1 MEHKSLTISY
11 TERAETELE
20 PQWQQLVAS
29 AKEATRSAYAPYSQF
44 YVGAAVLLEGGEVVC
59 GSNQENAAFGA
70 GTCAERT
77 ALFYAHAHYPG
88 RAVQAIAIAARKGE
102 EGFTETPVSP
112 CGICRQVLLETQQR
126 SAGPIRVLLYGR
138 RCVQEIEGVE
148 ALLPL
153 GFENF

>member
-11 TERAETELE
+11 TERPETELE
-20 PQWQQLVAS
+20 PQWRQLVAS
-29 AKEATRSAYAPYSQF
+29 AKEATLGAYAPYSQF

-102 EGFTETPVSP
+102 EGFTEAPVSP

>member
-11 TERAETELE
+11 TERPETELE
-20 PQWQQLVAS
+20 PQWQKLVAS
-29 AKEATRSAYAPYSQF
+29 AKEATLGAYAPYSQF

-102 EGFTETPVSP
+102 EGFTEAPVSP

>member
-1 MEHKSLTISY
+1 M
-11 TERAETELE
+11 
-20 PQWQQLVAS
+20 AS
-29 AKEATRSAYAPYSQF
+29 AKEATLGAYAPYSQF

-102 EGFTETPVSP
+102 EGFTEAPVSP

>member
-11 TERAETELE
+11 TERSETELE
-20 PQWQQLVAS
+20 PQWQQLVAL
-29 AKEATRSAYAPYSQF
+29 AKEATLGAYAPYSQF

-77 ALFYAHAHYPG
+77 ALFYAHAHYPD
-88 RAVQAIAIAARKGE
+88 RAVRAIAIAARKGE
-102 EGFTETPVSP
+102 EGFTEAPVSP

-126 SAGPIRVLLYGR
+126 STGPIHVLLYGR

>member
-11 TERAETELE
+11 TERPETELE

-29 AKEATRSAYAPYSQF
+29 AKEATLGAYAPYSQF

-77 ALFYAHAHYPG
+77 AVYYAHATHPD
-88 RAVQAIAIAARKGE
+88 ATIEAIAIAASKDGEFQRKA
-102 EGFTETPVSP
+102 VAP
-112 CGICRQVLLETQQR
+112 CGACRQALLEYEHL
-126 SAGPIRVLLYGR
+126 AGKPMRVVLYGADEV
-138 RCVQEIEGVE
+138 CVVEGI
-148 ALLPL
+148 ASLLPL
-153 GFENF
+153 CFAEF

>member
-11 TERAETELE
+11 TERPETELE

-29 AKEATRSAYAPYSQF
+29 AKEATLGAYAPYSQF
-44 YVGAAVLLEGGEVVC
+44 YVGAAVLLEGDEVVC

-102 EGFTETPVSP
+102 EGFTEAPVSP

-126 SAGPIRVLLYGR
+126 GGKPIRVLLYGR

-153 GFENF
+153 GFDNF

>member
-11 TERAETELE
+11 TERSETELE
-20 PQWQQLVAS
+20 PQWQQLVAL
-29 AKEATRSAYAPYSQF
+29 AKEATLGAYAPYSQF

-102 EGFTETPVSP
+102 EGFTEAPVSP

>member
-11 TERAETELE
+11 TERPETELE

-29 AKEATRSAYAPYSQF
+29 AKEATLGAYAPYSQF

-88 RAVQAIAIAARKGE
+88 RAVQAIAIAARQAGRE
-102 EGFTETPVSP
+102 LFIAYTDNGGNAVSAAW
-112 CGICRQVLLETQQR
+112 LLE
-126 SAGPIRVLLYGR
+126 
-138 RCVQEIEGVE
+138 
-148 ALLPL
+148 
-153 GFENF
+153 